1 MARRKSRR
9 KAPARRR
16 SATINLM
23 GIAEGALIANAIT
36 QGVFNAD
43 LKTFFMSTTGQD
55 GSLGKL
61 DAGNQVTLR
70 ELISGATGGSY
81 GIAYAQGSTK
91 AGGVQYMRTG
101 TSLGDVV
108 KENLNENGLRM
119 VGSLIA
125 IPIAFK
131 VGGKLAKKP
140 RALVNKMGKMPGLP
154 MRV

>member
-1 MARRKSRR
+1 MARRKSRK

-43 LKTFFMSTTGQD
+43 LKTFFMSTTGQS
-55 GSLGKL
+55 GSLSKA

-81 GIAYAQGSTK
+81 GISYVQGTTKGAQTYR
-91 AGGVQYMRTG
+91 AGV
-101 TSLGDVV
+101 SLGDVV

-140 RALVNKMGKMPGLP
+140 RALVNKVGKMSGLP

>member
-1 MARRKSRR
+1 MARRKSRG

-140 RALVNKMGKMPGLP
+140 RALVNKMGKMSGLP

>member
-16 SATINLM
+16 SATVNIL

-43 LKTFFMSTTGQD
+43 LKTFFMSTD
-55 GSLGKL
+55 GGGKITT
-61 DAGNQVTLR
+61 ANARAQITLR

-81 GIAYAQGSTK
+81 GTSGTSTLAKVGGGSTSITY
-91 AGGVQYMRTG
+91 GQ
-101 TSLGDVV
+101 SFSDQI

-140 RALVNKMGKMPGLP
+140 RALVNKVGKMSGLP

>member
-9 KAPARRR
+9 KAPTRRR
-16 SATINLM
+16 SQTINIM
-23 GIAEGALIANAIT
+23 GVAEGALIANAIT

-43 LKTFFMSTTGQD
+43 LKTFFMSTTGQS
-55 GSLGKL
+55 GSLSKA

-81 GIAYAQGSTK
+81 GISYVQGSTK
-91 AGGVQYMRTG
+91 AGGPQYMRTG
-101 TSLGDVV
+101 TTIGDVI
-108 KENLNENGLRM
+108 KENLNENGLQM

-131 VGGKLAKKP
+131 VGSKLAKKP
-140 RALVNKMGKMPGLP
+140 RALVNKVGKMSGLP
-154 MRV
+154 VRV